1 MDDVHH
7 FIDSAKEE
15 SYLFIVDSRMRDT
28 AVHPSPSQYEI
39 SFNSPFRNVFG
50 LDLLDATVARTEY
63 LVESNTNTLEY
74 CIGQPDSLAA
84 WDMGAWATAARR
96 RTVTLEPGD
105 YNIAQFVEH
114 LNARLREVAAGAGEA
129 ALKCSTSTNPAEIN
143 NRITLT
149 CSQPFTLLMG
159 SSTVRHTLGFGD
171 PVVSSS
177 AAEYAVV
184 PGWSVNRSAGA
195 SDAFLSRPVSMDDE
209 DPLHLTQGP
218 LPLAT
223 RVSYVEVY
231 GGRTLRQRFVA
242 SATGRP
248 TEVAVYAVGSAPV
261 GQVPPS
267 VEVRILE
274 EGGGVVASGVLTVAA
289 DDPDGAYVPCHV
301 PMNTSNTSQL
311 MTAGATYFV
320 EFRVVS
326 GGVSNAS
333 THVGV
338 YYNDDNFPATQGRY
352 MLLDGVPVHAGKNAC
367 VDVHATAT
375 GHAVTS
381 PGLVNLTGPRYVNI
395 RCPEIESHMFRDRV
409 NERCHAGLGMV
420 SLRGYGFRDQRF
432 DFVSFPARRF
442 HPLGKLSKLTFRLER
457 PDGGLY
463 DSHGVDHTLLLV
475 LRYYRPAA
483 EPFGKQSQLNPQYT
497 PDLRQHLITNKW
509 AGEARAN
516 DRIAKFYGP

>member
-15 SYLFIVDSRMRDT
+15 AYLFIVDSRMRDT

-74 CIGQPDSLAA
+74 CLGQPATLGE

-105 YNIAQFVEH
+105 YNISQFVEH
-114 LNARLREVAAGAGEA
+114 LNARLSEVALAAGEVPLRCATA
-129 ALKCSTSTNPAEIN
+129 ANPAEVN
-143 NRITLT
+143 NKITLT
-149 CSQPFTLLMG
+149 CSQPFTLLMA
-159 SSTVRHTLGFGD
+159 SSTLRHTLGFGD
-171 PVVSSS
+171 PVVSGS

-184 PGWSVNRSAGA
+184 PGWSVNRGAGA
-195 SDAFLSRPVSMDDE
+195 SDVFLSRPVTLEDE
-209 DPLHLTQGP
+209 DPLHLTMGP
-218 LPLAT
+218 LPVAT
-223 RVSYVEVY
+223 RVSTVEVW
-231 GGRTLRQRFVA
+231 GSRTLRQRFVA
-242 SATGRP
+242 AATGRP
-248 TEVAVYAVGSAPV
+248 TEVEVYAVGSAAA
-261 GQVPPS
+261 GQVPPTL
-267 VEVRILE
+267 EVRVLE
-274 EGGGVVASGVLTVAA
+274 EAGGVVATGTLSVAA
-289 DDPDGAYVPCHV
+289 DDPDSAYSPARVRLPGGGLV
-301 PMNTSNTSQL
+301 
-311 MTAGATYFV
+311 TAGGAYFV
-320 EFRVVS
+320 EFRVA
-326 GGVSNAS
+326 GGSASSAS

-338 YYNDDNFPATQGRY
+338 YYNDDNFPSAEGRY
-352 MLLDGVPVHAGKNAC
+352 MLLDGVAVQPGKNAC
-367 VDVHATAT
+367 VDVHAAAA

-457 PDGGLY
+457 PDGSLY

-497 PDLRQHLITNKW
+497 PDLRHHLIHSKW
-509 AGEARAN
+509 AGEAQAN